1 MTRIRTNCY
10 ACGVINLT
18 IDELLLEIHED
29 GSSGSYSFTCP
40 NCDTDA
46 SRPAGHR
53 VIMVLLATGVEYVV
67 VVDGV
72 TEEEIAAFVN
82 GLESVKDHIRVI
94 NS

>member
-1 MTRIRTNCY
+1 MTRIRTTCDE
-10 ACGVINLT
+10 CGVINLT

-40 NCDTDA
+40 NCNADA
-46 SRPAGHR
+46 SRLAGHR

-67 VVDGV
+67 VVDGI
-72 TEEEIAAFVN
+72 TEDEIASFVN
-82 GLESVKDHIRVI
+82 SLEAAKDPIRVI

>member
-1 MTRIRTNCY
+1 MTRIRTTCDT
-10 ACGVINLT
+10 CGAINLT

-29 GSSGSYSFTCP
+29 GSSGSYSFSCP

-67 VVDGV
+67 VVDGI
-72 TEEEIAAFVN
+72 TEDEIAAFVD
-82 GLESVKDHIRVI
+82 GLEAAKDPIRVI